1 VKKENQARIL
11 YFIQLPPPVHG
22 VSVINEIVF
31 SSKSINPFSEKK
43 LVRINFSSDVE
54 SLRKFTLRK
63 LWIFFETIFKLKMA
77 LLRFRPDVVYF
88 SLIPVGSGF
97 IRDSVFAMI
106 IKVFNR
112 KVIFHLNN
120 RGISEYN
127 IRPLY
132 KRLYKMVFNNST
144 IIHVSKGLLQT
155 EIEPLKLKNAHLF
168 VVGNTIESFNIL
180 KENNEQRI
188 IRILFLSNYFP
199 QKGLMILLQA
209 MDLMIKKRL
218 AVKLDAYGAKQDKNE
233 EQRCN
238 EFILENNLKNHVDL
252 HGPIFGKE
260 KYKAFERADI
270 FVFPSYFEE
279 ECFPLS
285 ILEAMNA
292 KLPII
297 ATRIG
302 AIPEMIEDNL
312 EGLIVEPKRPDL
324 IFEKLKYLIYNK
336 DLRKKLGN
344 NAYNKFKINYS
355 LPVFEEKMNYVFK
368 SVLANPKS

>member
-1 VKKENQARIL
+1 MKKENQARIL

-120 RGISEYN
+120 RGIPEYN

-132 KRLYKMVFNNST
+132 RRLYKMVFNNST

-209 MDLMIKKRL
+209 MNLMIKKKL

-233 EQRCN
+233 EQRCH
-238 EFILENNLKNHVDL
+238 EFVIENNLKNHVDL
-252 HGPIFGKE
+252 HGPIFEEE
-260 KYKAFERADI
+260 KYKAFERADV

-312 EGLIVEPKRPDL
+312 EGLLVEPKRPDHIL
-324 IFEKLKYLIYNK
+324 EKMEYLIDNK
-336 DLRKKLGN
+336 RSREEMGI
-344 NAYNKFKINYS
+344 NAYNKFNVSYS
-355 LPVFEEKMNYVFK
+355 LPVFEEKMNNVFK
-368 SVLANPKS
+368 SVLANSKS

>member
-1 VKKENQARIL
+1 MKKENQARIL

-120 RGISEYN
+120 RGIPEYN

-132 KRLYKMVFNNST
+132 RRLYKMVFNNST

-209 MDLMIKKRL
+209 MNLMIKKKL

-233 EQRCN
+233 EQRCH
-238 EFILENNLKNHVDL
+238 EFVIENNLKNHVDL
-252 HGPIFGKE
+252 HGPIFDEE
-260 KYKAFERADI
+260 KYKAFERADV

-312 EGLIVEPKRPDL
+312 EGLLVEPKRPDHIL
-324 IFEKLKYLIYNK
+324 EKMEYLIDNK
-336 DLRKKLGN
+336 RSREEMGI
-344 NAYNKFKINYS
+344 NAYNKFNVSYS
-355 LPVFEEKMNYVFK
+355 LPVFEEKMNNVFK
-368 SVLANPKS
+368 SVLANSKS

>member
-1 VKKENQARIL
+1 MKKENQARIL

-260 KYKAFERADI
+260 KHKAFERADI

-324 IFEKLKYLIYNK
+324 IFEKLKFLIDNK

-355 LPVFEEKMNYVFK
+355 LPVFEEKMNYIFN